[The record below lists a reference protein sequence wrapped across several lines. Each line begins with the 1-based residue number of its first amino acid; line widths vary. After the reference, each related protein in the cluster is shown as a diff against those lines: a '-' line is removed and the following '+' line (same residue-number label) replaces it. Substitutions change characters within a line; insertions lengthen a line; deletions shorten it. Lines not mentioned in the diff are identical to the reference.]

1 MRKTV
6 SALLMVLVLSLAG
19 CVRGSVVVP
28 DSPTVSERIQNIY
41 NSSVSITD
49 GIGKV
54 HGSGVIL
61 QNRAGQKM
69 VVITAA
75 HVVTSMQKS
84 QTLIRISLAYES
96 GWKPMIVKKLDEIT
110 DLALLESV
118 EELKIGGPQ
127 VSLAAKPPKIGDPLT
142 VIGAPLGDERT
153 VTEGILSGI
162 EKHGNGVF
170 YRVSAAVFFGN
181 SGGGAFNRNGE
192 LVGVAH
198 AIQMLGGFI
207 VVPGA
212 AFFVNLDA
220 IKAFM

>member
-6 SALLMVLVLSLAG
+6 SALLMVLALSFAG
-19 CVRGSVVVP
+19 CVRGGVVVP
-28 DSPTVSERIQNIY
+28 SSPMVSERIQNIY
-41 NSSVSITD
+41 HASVSITD
-49 GIGKV
+49 GIGGV

-61 QNRAGQKM
+61 RNRAGEKM

-75 HVVTSMQKS
+75 HVVTSMQQK
-84 QTLIRISLAYES
+84 QILIRISLSYEK
-96 GWKPMIVKKLDEIT
+96 GWKPMIVKKIDELA
-110 DLALLESV
+110 DLALLESA
-118 EELKIGGPQ
+118 EALATGGPQ
-127 VSLAAKPPKIGDPLT
+127 VELAGKPPKIGDPLT

-162 EKHGNGVF
+162 EKRGDGII

-181 SGGGAFNRNGE
+181 SGGGAFNRDGE
-192 LVGVAH
+192 LVGIAH

-212 AFFVNLDA
+212 AFFVDLGT
-220 IKAFM
+220 IKKFM